1 MCKPLREGKGGCL
14 ERVRYTK
21 CKERRSGIVKEV
33 KDAGWAGETT
43 NPGRDFRNQKLMF
56 PLPCACFVQAA
67 WVHFLISEAHC
78 LFFPFIACDCIL
90 PPSLTSTANFIMC
103 GL

>member
-14 ERVRYTK
+14 ERVRYMK
-21 CKERRSGIVKEV
+21 CKERRSGIVKQV
-33 KDAGWAGETT
+33 RDAGWAGETT
-43 NPGRDFRNQKLMF
+43 NPGGDFRNQKLMF

-67 WVHFLISEAHC
+67 WVHFLISAAHC
-78 LFFPFIACDCIL
+78 LFLPFIARDCIL